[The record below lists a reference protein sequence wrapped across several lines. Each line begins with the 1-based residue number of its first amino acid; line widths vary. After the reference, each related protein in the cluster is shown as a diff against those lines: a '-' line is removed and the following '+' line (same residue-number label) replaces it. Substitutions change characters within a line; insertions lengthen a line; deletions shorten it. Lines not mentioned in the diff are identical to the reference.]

1 MRLQDKLES
10 LCSAAYLKI
19 ILWISAF
26 TWNLPQIA
34 LVVTLCWRATTI
46 IKGAEMT
53 LAQSFLLGMMV
64 AWTPSLV
71 FLGWCLLA
79 RNVPEEREA
88 VSATR

>member
-1 MRLQDKLES
+1 MRTQDKLKA
-10 LCSAAYLKI
+10 CAAQHYRKI

-34 LVVTLCWRATTI
+34 LVVTLGWRATTI